1 MVINDMNKNKFH
13 CAFVTGVSAF
23 FGALRAEY
31 LLDPL
36 QSFRLEKDLRIC
48 LWASLF
54 EGEN

>member
-1 MVINDMNKNKFH
+1 MVINDLNKNSFH
-13 CAFVTGVSAF
+13 CAFVTGVSVF

-36 QSFRLEKDLRIC
+36 QAFRLEKDLRIC